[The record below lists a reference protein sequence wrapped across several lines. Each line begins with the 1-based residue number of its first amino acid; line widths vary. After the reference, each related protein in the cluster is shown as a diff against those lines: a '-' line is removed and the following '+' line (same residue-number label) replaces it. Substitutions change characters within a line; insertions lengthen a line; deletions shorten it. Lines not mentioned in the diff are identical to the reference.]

1 MLNNTISSSVYSVMV
16 LAISMAALV
25 LVPSSA
31 KSSSPLFSSSAEA
44 KALLNSGWW
53 GNFASTNHCGWAGIT
68 CNGAGSVIRMEA
80 HYYAVNLANMNWSS
94 LPNLEYLDLSYS
106 RMIGEIPAEI
116 GTLSKLTHL
125 DLSNCFYYFQPVLPP
140 TLGNLTRLVHLDL
153 SSK

>member
-1 MLNNTISSSVYSVMV
+1 ML

-31 KSSSPLFSSSAEA
+31 ESSSPLFSSSTEA

-53 GNFASTNHCGWAGIT
+53 GNFSSTNHCDLAGIT
-68 CNGAGSVIRMEA
+68 CIGAGSVIQMEA
-80 HYYAVNLANMNWSS
+80 HHLYGENLANMNWSS
-94 LPNLEYLDLSYS
+94 LPNLEYLDLSHS
-106 RMIGEIPAEI
+106 GMIGGFPGEI

-125 DLSNCFYYFQPVLPP
+125 DLSESFYSLQGVLPP

-153 SSK
+153 SQNNIR